1 MANNNNNNSTM
12 SLRSV
17 LEKDKLTGT
26 NFLNWFRNLRIV
38 LKQERKLYVLDEPL
52 PKEPTDNAPRAE
64 KNAYEKHHNDSI
76 DVACLML
83 ATMSSELQ
91 KDLEN
96 MEAYNMIFNLK
107 EMFQQQARQERYET
121 TKALNSYKMAEGAS
135 VSAHVLKMKG
145 YIEHLD
151 RLGFPLS
158 QELETDLILNSFPD
172 SYANLS

>member
-1 MANNNNNNSTM
+1 MANNNNNSSTM

-26 NFLNWFRNLRIV
+26 NFLDWFRNLRIV

-52 PKEPTDNAPRAE
+52 PEEPGDYAPRAE

-96 MEAYNMIFNLK
+96 MEAYNMILNLK

-121 TKALNSYKMAEGAS
+121 TKALHSCKMAEGAS
-135 VSAHVLKMKG
+135 VSANVLKIKG
-145 YIEHLD
+145 YIEHID
-151 RLGFPLS
+151 RLGFQLAKS
-158 QELETDLILNSFPD
+158 WQLI
-172 SYANLS
+172 